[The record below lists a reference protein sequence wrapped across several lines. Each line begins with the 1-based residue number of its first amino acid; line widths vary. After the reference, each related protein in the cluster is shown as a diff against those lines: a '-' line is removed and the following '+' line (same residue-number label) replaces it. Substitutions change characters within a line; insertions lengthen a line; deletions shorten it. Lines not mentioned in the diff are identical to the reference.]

1 MSTIKKSLG
10 LSFAT
15 QYAEL
20 VIQFIGVMVLARLI
34 TPEEIG
40 IYSVAAFLMAVLH
53 VFRDFGV
60 GKYVIQVDE
69 LTPQRIRSAYGVA
82 VILAWGTALLLLAA
96 SPLVA
101 AFYGEP
107 RVGDILVVMS
117 ASFAITPLGSLLTS
131 IFRRNMQF
139 KKILVVRVSS
149 ALCHVATAVTL
160 ALAGFG
166 AVSLA
171 WANFAGI
178 LAFGIAAVALRAPGT
193 PFVPSFRNIREI
205 LSFGSVSSA
214 GNVAN
219 VIGNNGPDVIIGK
232 VISLSASGY
241 FSRGNGLIQ
250 IFKTLVHGATL
261 PLVLPWFA
269 RLRRENGDVAQ
280 SYHLAVE
287 HLTVFAWPFF
297 AVVGL
302 LAMPIVRV
310 LYGMQWDAS
319 VPVVQVLC
327 VAGAIATLATFA
339 GEVMIAFGQVRQMA
353 ATQLITQ
360 PVRLAAILAASP
372 FGLTAVAASIVLAEC
387 FTVAVTSHRLHKV
400 TGVRFA
406 GVLGATT
413 KSALVTA
420 CSVVCPALAMLA
432 FMNGQHAWLE
442 LAVGGCGAL
451 IGWFAGVVWTG
462 HPVKAHLYHAREW
475 VAMRVRG

>member
-20 VIQFIGVMVLARLI
+20 AIQFVGVMVLARLI

-60 GKYVIQVDE
+60 GKYIIQVEE
-69 LTPQRIRSAYGVA
+69 LTRERIRSAYGVA
-82 VILAWGTALLLLAA
+82 VILAWVIALVLLAA
-96 SPLVA
+96 SPLLA

-117 ASFAITPLGSLLTS
+117 ASFAVTPLGSVLTS

-139 KKILVVRVSS
+139 KKLLVVRVSS

-160 ALAGFG
+160 ALSGFG
-166 AVSLA
+166 AISLA

-178 LAFGIAAVALRAPGT
+178 LAYGIAAMALRMPGT
-193 PFVPSFRNIREI
+193 PFVPSFRNIRDI

-214 GNVAN
+214 GNVAG
-219 VIGNNGPDVIIGK
+219 VVGNSAPDVIIGK

-241 FSRGNGLIQ
+241 FSRGNGLIGM
-250 IFKTLVHGATL
+250 FRTLVQGAIL
-261 PLVLPWFA
+261 PLVLPYFA
-269 RLRRENGDVAQ
+269 QLRREKGDVTSA
-280 SYHLAVE
+280 YHLAVA
-287 HLTVFAWPFF
+287 HLTAFAWPFF

-302 LAMPIVRV
+302 LALPIVRV
-310 LYGMQWDAS
+310 LYGPQWDES

-327 VAGAIATLATFA
+327 VAGAISMLATFA
-339 GEVMIAFGQVRQMA
+339 GEVMIAFGRVGQSA
-353 ATQLITQ
+353 AAQLTTQ
-360 PVRLAAILAASP
+360 PVRVAAILAASP
-372 FGLTAVAASIVLAEC
+372 FGLVAVAAAVVLAEC
-387 FTVAVTSHRLHKV
+387 FNVAETSRRLRKA
-400 TGVRFA
+400 TGIGFA
-406 GVLGATT
+406 GVLGATG
-413 KSALVTA
+413 KSAVVTA
-420 CSVVCPALAMLA
+420 CSVVCPAIAMLA
-432 FMNGQHAWLE
+432 LTSGRHAWLD
-442 LAVGGCGAL
+442 LVVGGCGAV

-462 HPVKAHLYHAREW
+462 HPVKVHLYQARQW